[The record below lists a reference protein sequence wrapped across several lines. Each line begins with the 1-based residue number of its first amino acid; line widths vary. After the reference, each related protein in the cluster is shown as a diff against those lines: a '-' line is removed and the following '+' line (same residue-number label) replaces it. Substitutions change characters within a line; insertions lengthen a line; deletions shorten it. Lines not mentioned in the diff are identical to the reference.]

1 MINLEHT
8 ELPFW
13 LLRNGN
19 PVIRFRTLV
28 DMLHEEDVGEVSEA
42 LEDLLKEEEVRLW
55 LERLIPEFDLNQVHS
70 SRETAFENVMGKL
83 VQLGMRAGLQP
94 FDNKTLPHRVW
105 LTENNEIEPIEPH
118 FVFKKSVLASFLSYA
133 GYGSTK
139 PVRDHLFSRLT
150 AMNQFAINPSFETV
164 FVDKSEFS
172 GIPKTAQEHDLVNPE
187 LYLNQNFRLPWIYD
201 IRGLAFCQ
209 NILENPTL
217 KERCERVVSLILTEE
232 YQNLPRSYGIAKYGE
247 RYYVLGWAVNL
258 PGYKDGFE
266 NLTSG
271 ELLLTLEMMGSFS
284 TARNSEWFQNAMEYL
299 ERFRTDTGT
308 YLFPRELLTDK
319 KDGYWIG
326 GLRMGLESNRTTQSS
341 LEIEST
347 FWMTHIKRLVGLR

>member
-1 MINLEHT
+1 LEQT
-8 ELPFW
+8 ELAFW
-13 LLRNGN
+13 LLRQGN

-28 DMLHEEDVGEVSEA
+28 DFLNEQDVGMVSEA
-42 LEDLLKEEEVRLW
+42 LDSVLKDDEVKLCLDRLV
-55 LERLIPEFDLNQVHS
+55 PEFDLDQVHS
-70 SRETAFENVMGKL
+70 SKDTAFENVMGKL

-105 LTENNEIEPIEPH
+105 LSENNEAEPVEPH
-118 FVFKKSVLASFLSYA
+118 FMFKKSVLASFLSYA

-139 PVRDHLFSRLT
+139 PVRDHLFTRLNG
-150 AMNQFAINPSFETV
+150 MNQFAINPSFETI

-172 GIPKTAQEHDLVNPE
+172 GIPKATQEHDLVNPE
-187 LYLNQNFRLPWIYD
+187 LYPNQNFRLPWIYD

-247 RYYVLGWAVNL
+247 KYYVLGWAVHL
-258 PGYKDGFE
+258 PGYKNGFE
-266 NLTSG
+266 NLMSG
-271 ELLLTLEMMGSFS
+271 ELLLTLEMMSSFDS
-284 TARNSEWFQNAMEYL
+284 AKQSEWFQNAIKYL
-299 ERFRTDTGT
+299 ETFRTDTGT

-319 KDGYWIG
+319 KDGYWIS

-347 FWMTHIKRLVGLR
+347 FWMVHIKRLAGLL